1 MHRILIVKTTSM
13 GDVIHALPVLSDL
26 ATQFPQARID
36 WMVEEP
42 FADLVRLHPALN
54 AIVAVSLRTWRKK
67 GLAEIWRQWKAL
79 RQQLRAHPYDAVIDL
94 QGLIKSA
101 LLALAA
107 SGPRMGPGFRHAREP
122 LAAFFYRRRGAFR
135 SDAHAVERLRE
146 LTADLLGYA
155 LPGAPRFG
163 IPPAPPKPAS
173 VQAHV
178 WFFHATARAE
188 KAWPVTYWRSLAQ
201 ALLAQGCLIQLPWG
215 SDAERHQAESI
226 AAGLP
231 GVTVLPKMNLA
242 TLARRLKEVDLVV
255 GVDTG
260 LVHLSGALELP
271 LVALFFATPQW
282 RYGPKF
288 DPNAISLG
296 DPGAMPGVEDVLQ
309 AALVRLPKRLS
320 DGSVS
325 P

>member
-1 MHRILIVKTTSM
+1 MQRILIVKTTSM

-26 ATQFPQARID
+26 SAAFPSTRID

-54 AIVAVSLRTWRKK
+54 AIVAVNLRSWRKK
-67 GLAEIWRQWKAL
+67 GISEIWRQWKAL
-79 RQQLRAHPYDAVIDL
+79 REQLRSQPYDAVIDL

-101 LLALAA
+101 LLACAA
-107 SGPRMGPGFRHAREP
+107 TGPRMGPGFTSAREP
-122 LAAFFYRRRGAFR
+122 LAALFYSRRGRFR

-146 LTADLLGYA
+146 LTSQLLSYP
-155 LPGAPRFG
+155 LSAPVRFG
-163 IPPAPPKPAS
+163 IPPAPPRNAGEQPL
-173 VQAHV
+173 V

-188 KAWPVTYWRSLAQ
+188 KAWPVDHWRLLAQ

-215 SDAERHQAESI
+215 SDAERHQAEDI

-231 GVTVLPKMNLA
+231 GVSVLPKMNLG
-242 TLARRLKEVDLVV
+242 TLAKRLKEVDLVV

-282 RYGPKF
+282 RYGPRF
-288 DPNAISLG
+288 DPHAISLG
-296 DPGAMPGVEDVLQ
+296 DPGAMPGVEEVLE
-309 AALVRLPKRLS
+309 ASLARLPARA
-320 DGSVS
+320 GTGAT
-325 P
+325 